1 MKIDITSLCF
11 GFKITKDND
20 SGTPA
25 WATSIGQA
33 PKGVCYVDT
42 EREGLDNLVYGMMYK
57 SHSDFENLQ
66 VRNVVGVDKK
76 EEPRSDRERMM
87 FSVFDDVYVNGIK
100 LNGKYVLTFERE
112 DSSSHKNRLHICY
125 AKYLTYKGLSNKQTL
140 SEMAH
145 ALGCSEDACWFVSEI
160 YVKNQSQLHFTAV
173 VVNENHSM
181 EYRNSKERKAA
192 WDELLGEASK
202 INTRAILPIQQI
214 YYGAPG
220 TGKSHE
226 IKEKTKGEAV
236 IRTTFHPDSDYSTF
250 VGAYK
255 PTMDNV
261 DAKVVPV
268 VLGESGTVFNKNEG
282 TYQEKR
288 IVYQFVMQAFLKAYL
303 GAWKKYADSC
313 SICSTPAV
321 HEFNTGN
328 GRYVINSVGAYD
340 LTLSREFSF
349 PKSVVLKEWPNLW
362 NNGVFGVPTGPQ
374 SGKSVQ
380 HAIAN
385 WISDKIDACTPD
397 KFEEG
402 WQKLVDTVRAKGH
415 VDVQKTQTYIISG
428 VTDDNE
434 TLTINVE
441 ARGKKR
447 ATLQRK
453 FNEYDEAKASKLEKT
468 LIGILTGYSN
478 DFDEAWERLKHD
490 VDKGMSPEVKDE
502 SDGQIAPQFL
512 VIEEINRGNCAQI
525 FGDIFQLLD
534 RADNGFS
541 VYPIEADSDLRDA
554 IKIAFEEDDEY
565 LLPNGIDIEG
575 VIDYTSNYGATLSED
590 VQEGRVLLL
599 PPNLFIWATMNTSD
613 QSLFPIDSAF
623 KRRWDWKYMPIDT
636 KKENWYIKVGNEH
649 YSWTTF
655 LEKVNNELLTDE
667 TAEDKHLGFYF
678 CKAENN
684 EIATEKFVG
693 KVLFYL
699 WNDVFKIYG
708 IPSAIGSSK
717 DWGYT
722 KFYNPDGS
730 VNEQKVTDLMKQLKI
745 VAEGSVDGDINGQ
758 IEEQL

>member
-57 SHSDFENLQ
+57 SHSDFESLQ
-66 VRNVVGVDKK
+66 VRNVVGIDKK

-125 AKYLTYKGLSNKQTL
+125 AKYLTYKGFSNKQTL

-173 VVNENHSM
+173 VVNRNHSM

-192 WDELLGEASK
+192 WDELLGETSK
-202 INTRAILPIQQI
+202 VDTRAFLPIQQI

-220 TGKSHE
+220 TGKSHRIKDI
-226 IKEKTKGEAV
+226 IKENGIDEKEQV
-236 IRTTFHPDSDYSTF
+236 IRITFHPDSDYSTF
-250 VGAYK
+250 VGCYK
-255 PTMDNV
+255 PLMKPVPQTY
-261 DAKVVPV
+261 VVEGKEKPV
-268 VLGESGTVFNKNEG
+268 IDITTGKQS
-282 TYQEKR
+282 EKEA
-288 IVYQFVMQAFLKAYL
+288 IVYDYTPQAFIQAYTKA
-303 GAWKKYADSC
+303 W
-313 SICSTPAV
+313 T
-321 HEFNTGN
+321 N
-328 GRYVINSVGAYD
+328 
-340 LTLSREFSF
+340 
-349 PKSVVLKEWPNLW
+349 
-362 NNGVFGVPTGPQ
+362 
-374 SGKSVQ
+374 
-380 HAIAN
+380 
-385 WISDKIDACTPD
+385 PD
-397 KFEEG
+397 KSI
-402 WQKLVDTVRAKGH
+402 V
-415 VDVQKTQTYIISG
+415 
-428 VTDDNE
+428 
-434 TLTINVE
+434 
-441 ARGKKR
+441 
-447 ATLQRK
+447 
-453 FNEYDEAKASKLEKT
+453 
-468 LIGILTGYSN
+468 
-478 DFDEAWERLKHD
+478 
-490 VDKGMSPEVKDE
+490 
-502 SDGQIAPQFL
+502 L

-534 RADNGFS
+534 RGVDGTSDYEIKPDKALGDYLKGYFS
-541 VYPIEADSDLRDA
+541 PINDVEIPMGIRDGEVM
-554 IKIAFEEDDEY
+554 K
-565 LLPNGIDIEG
+565 LP
-575 VIDYTSNYGATLSED
+575 SNLY
-590 VQEGRVLLL
+590 
-599 PPNLFIWATMNTSD
+599 IWATMNTSD

-636 KKENWYIKVGNEH
+636 KKENWYIKVGNEC

-708 IPSAIGSSK
+708 IPTAIGSSK

-722 KFYNPDGS
+722 RFYNPDGS
-730 VNEQKVTDLMKQLKI
+730 VNEQKVADLMKQLKI
-745 VAEGSVDGDINGQ
+745 VAEDSVYGNINGQ
-758 IEEQL
+758 IEEQS

>member
-1 MKIDITSLCF
+1 
-11 GFKITKDND
+11 
-20 SGTPA
+20 
-25 WATSIGQA
+25 
-33 PKGVCYVDT
+33 
-42 EREGLDNLVYGMMYK
+42 
-57 SHSDFENLQ
+57 
-66 VRNVVGVDKK
+66 
-76 EEPRSDRERMM
+76 
-87 FSVFDDVYVNGIK
+87 
-100 LNGKYVLTFERE
+100 
-112 DSSSHKNRLHICY
+112 
-125 AKYLTYKGLSNKQTL
+125 
-140 SEMAH
+140 
-145 ALGCSEDACWFVSEI
+145 
-160 YVKNQSQLHFTAV
+160 
-173 VVNENHSM
+173 
-181 EYRNSKERKAA
+181 
-192 WDELLGEASK
+192 
-202 INTRAILPIQQI
+202 
-214 YYGAPG
+214 
-220 TGKSHE
+220 
-226 IKEKTKGEAV
+226 
-236 IRTTFHPDSDYSTF
+236 
-250 VGAYK
+250 
-255 PTMDNV
+255 
-261 DAKVVPV
+261 
-268 VLGESGTVFNKNEG
+268 
-282 TYQEKR
+282 
-288 IVYQFVMQAFLKAYL
+288 
-303 GAWKKYADSC
+303 
-313 SICSTPAV
+313 
-321 HEFNTGN
+321 
-328 GRYVINSVGAYD
+328 
-340 LTLSREFSF
+340 
-349 PKSVVLKEWPNLW
+349 
-362 NNGVFGVPTGPQ
+362 
-374 SGKSVQ
+374 
-380 HAIAN
+380 
-385 WISDKIDACTPD
+385 
-397 KFEEG
+397 
-402 WQKLVDTVRAKGH
+402 
-415 VDVQKTQTYIISG
+415 
-428 VTDDNE
+428 
-434 TLTINVE
+434 
-441 ARGKKR
+441 
-447 ATLQRK
+447 
-453 FNEYDEAKASKLEKT
+453 
-468 LIGILTGYSN
+468 
-478 DFDEAWERLKHD
+478 
-490 VDKGMSPEVKDE
+490 MSPEVKDE

-590 VQEGRVLLL
+590 VQE
-599 PPNLFIWATMNTSD
+599 TMNTSD